1 MKTIRKK
8 TRTNNLSFC
17 SINQNWMKN
26 NNPLRSVTGAKGVV
40 LLNALER
47 KKKEAGSWGQLP
59 ILFEWWTTNRPFLC
73 NEQRGR
79 FSFCANTEMFDQC
92 LHPDLLSS
100 TTKSK
105 MCGFRFFCRTSLP
118 EQEVYKVLIKNYL
131 RKFFVTLPSGITSHY
146 LVIIDCIEQ
155 NITKKAA
162 EYRLLCL
169 TRAIHHHRHR
179 LQWQCRFSLGR
190 YRGSRPFHHPR
201 LPARNRPY

>member
-1 MKTIRKK
+1 
-8 TRTNNLSFC
+8 
-17 SINQNWMKN
+17 MKN
-26 NNPLRSVTGAKGVV
+26 NDPLRSVTGAKGVV
-40 LLNALER
+40 LLNVLAR
-47 KKKEAGSWGQLP
+47 KKRKLVHEAS
-59 ILFEWWTTNRPFLC
+59 FLSYL
-73 NEQRGR
+73 NDEQRIVR
-79 FSFCANTEMFDQC
+79 FSVMNKGGGSLSVRTQKMFDQC
-92 LHPDLLSS
+92 LRTTLLSS

-179 LQWQCRFSLGR
+179 LQ
-190 YRGSRPFHHPR
+190 
-201 LPARNRPY
+201 